1 MATRAVWRLVRDGFN
16 LQHTE
21 VDVIPKS
28 SVSIWFSKYPM
39 VDCYIS
45 IYGEI
50 GPFQPEMA
58 QIPIGSKH
66 HICLTASAF
75 TSTVQIS

>member
-21 VDVIPKS
+21 VDVIPES

-58 QIPIGSKH
+58 QFPIGKH
-66 HICLTASAF
+66 HPAAGTASA
-75 TSTVQIS
+75 